1 MYRVHHVWL
10 KKPKDQLCIITYVV
24 FNTLVVLQVGVWKNI
39 IPQLTEQSPLTV
51 TLPFNHR
58 FEISKYM

>member
-1 MYRVHHVWL
+1 MYRVHCVWL

-39 IPQLTEQSPLTV
+39 IPQLL
-51 TLPFNHR
+51 
-58 FEISKYM
+58 SKAL